1 MSTDKDS
8 SAEVKSSSEYKH
20 VTVLLNEA
28 VKEMGVA
35 DEEGAAIYIDC
46 TFGRGGHSKL
56 VLKKANDKSCLIG
69 IDKDERAIET
79 ANELASKDSRFQIV
93 KSSFAEIKDIA
104 KEQGFLGE
112 VDAVL
117 MDLGVSSPQLDEAD
131 RGFSFMND
139 GPLDMRMDVD
149 SGISAAQWVNET
161 DENTMMHTFFDYG
174 EEKFSRRIAKAICE
188 HRENNP
194 FTRTKELADVV
205 KSAHPNWQKGKH
217 PATRVFQAIRIK
229 INQELEDLEHA
240 LEDVLEVLKPGGRLV
255 VISFH
260 SLEDRIVKRFMK
272 KQSKGDEI
280 PRGLPIM
287 DVDRNQTMKLQGKAI
302 KPSKNEVDENPRS
315 RSAIMRAAV
324 KL

>member
-1 MSTDKDS
+1 MSADQNMSTQDTS
-8 SAEVKSSSEYKH
+8 FEYKH

-28 VKEMGVA
+28 VDAMGVA
-35 DEEGAAIYIDC
+35 KDTHEAVYIDC

-56 VLKKANDKSCLIG
+56 ILQTANPKSRLIG
-69 IDKDERAIET
+69 IDKDDRAIET
-79 ANELASKDSRFQIV
+79 ANELAANDGRFKIVKDSFAQLKQI
-93 KSSFAEIKDIA
+93 ATDE
-104 KEQGFLGE
+104 GLLGQ
-112 VDAVL
+112 VDAIL

-139 GPLDMRMDVD
+139 GPLDMRMDTS

-188 HRENNP
+188 HRETSP

-205 KSAHPNWQKGKH
+205 AKAHPKWQKGKN
-217 PATRVFQAIRIK
+217 PATRIFQAIRIK
-229 INQELEDLEHA
+229 INQELDDLEQA
-240 LEDVLEVLKPGGRLV
+240 LADVLDVLKPGGRLV

-260 SLEDRIVKRFMK
+260 SLEDRIVKRFIK
-272 KQSKGDEI
+272 RQCKGDEL
-280 PRGLPIM
+280 PRGLPVF
-287 DVDRNQTMKLQGKAI
+287 DQDLNQTMKMQGKAI
-302 KPSKNEVDENPRS
+302 KPTAHEIDINPRS
-315 RSAIMRAAV
+315 RSAVMRAAV